1 MVYSYN
7 HAETRL
13 YRHVMILSMHHNLR
27 ITTRFGGSIR
37 TTVNIPSD
45 ALELARE
52 HAREHDLTLGEA
64 IGELV
69 RKGADDHNE
78 PSDFWKGVKFLPKR
92 PGEPKVTSELVYKL
106 LEESH

>member
-1 MVYSYN
+1 MV
-7 HAETRL
+7 
-13 YRHVMILSMHHNLR
+13 
-27 ITTRFGGSIR
+27 GGSMP

-45 ALELARE
+45 ALELARD

-69 RKGADDHNE
+69 RKGAEEYSE

-92 PGEPKVTSELVYKL
+92 PGEPRVTSELVYKL
-106 LEESH
+106 LEESY